1 MLKPK
6 SVGLGN
12 LVAINNLADK
22 YEDGLDVP
30 LDLDMA
36 IELYQQVAGQV
47 IVADLSL
54 GRMYLEGRG
63 VERARKHLN
72 VVLDARISGT
82 DEMRAEAM
90 QLIASF
96 TEDNPLQQAQYFL
109 KNARDYSIDQ
119 INDQIRKID
128 SFYI

>member
-6 SVGLGN
+6 SADLGN

-22 YEDGLDVP
+22 YEYGLGVP

-47 IVADLSL
+47 IAADLSL

-63 VERARKHLN
+63 VERDL
-72 VVLDARISGT
+72 
-82 DEMRAEAM
+82 
-90 QLIASF
+90 AS
-96 TEDNPLQQAQYFL
+96 A
-109 KNARDYSIDQ
+109 
-119 INDQIRKID
+119 
-128 SFYI
+128 